1 MLIAW
6 LILGAVLLLFE
17 MHNLAFYA
25 IFGAI
30 GSFAAALV
38 AVVAP
43 SAVPLQVGVAAG
55 VGVAGVVAARPFV
68 SKAFDSRRTGISIR
82 GVHGGL
88 VGHEAVTLDE
98 VGATHLDGHVRLTGE
113 RWLAV
118 SGSGRLI
125 RPGTV
130 VVVTAVQGTTLVVW
144 PVDSLDDAP
153 LELPT
158 LPGHATEAAPSDND
172 DAPNGADGRT
182 T

>member
-38 AVVAP
+38 AVIAP
-43 SAVPLQVGVAAG
+43 SAVPLQMGVAVA
-55 VGVAGVVAARPFV
+55 VGVAGVGAARPFV
-68 SKAFDSRRTGISIR
+68 SRAFDARRTGFSIR

-88 VGHEAVTLDE
+88 VGHEAVALDE
-98 VGATHLDGHVRLTGE
+98 VGPAHMDGHVRLTGE

-118 SGSGRLI
+118 SGSGQVLP
-125 RPGTV
+125 PGTV
-130 VVVTAVQGTTLVVW
+130 VIVTAVQGTTLVVW
-144 PVDSLDDAP
+144 PVDSLDDAR
-153 LELPT
+153 LELPAM
-158 LPGHATEAAPSDND
+158 PGLETGTGPSDND